1 MRYHDLSYII
11 PGALLLFALLF
22 AHPPAALAQS
32 SHTLPLFMSASNMAQ
47 QGFVRIINR
56 SDQAGTVTIHAI
68 DDSGQEADPVT
79 LSLEAKETKHFNS
92 GDLEQGNSE
101 KGLSGSTGSGQ
112 GNWRLKLETD
122 LDIEPLAYIRT
133 TADGFLTSIHDVVQ
147 GESMRW
153 DVPIFN
159 PASNPNQKSQLR
171 LINISDTATEVK
183 IEGLDDD
190 GMAAPGGAVQMT
202 LPANAARL
210 YSAQELEAGHSEF
223 EGNLGDGTGKWQL
236 VVSANPPIQVMS
248 LMSTPMT
255 GHVTNLSTSTIG
267 SSADSQGFAP
277 ADQPAFE
284 AAFVERVM
292 HVSDVD
298 SVRFLAGNRF
308 TWHVDEY
315 GGFAVDG
322 SYTYQR
328 TSSDIGTL
336 EFHFDDEVD
345 LDGPVISECRFTIIF
360 FSANGGGYVFICTP
374 SPVFESDR
382 WRLE

>member
-1 MRYHDLSYII
+1 MRYRDLSYII

-22 AHPPAALAQS
+22 AHPPEALAQH
-32 SHTLPLFMSASNMAQ
+32 SHTLPLFMSASNIEQ

-68 DDSGQEADPVT
+68 DDSGQEAGPVT

-101 KGLSGSTGSGQ
+101 KGLTGSTESGQ

-147 GESMRW
+147 GQSMRW
-153 DVPIFN
+153 HVPIFN
-159 PASNPNQKSQLR
+159 PGSNDKQKSQLR
-171 LINISDTATEVK
+171 LINISGTATEVE
-183 IEGLDDD
+183 IEGLDDH
-190 GMAAPGGAVQMT
+190 GNPAPGGAVQMT

-210 YSAQELEAGHSEF
+210 YSAQDLETGHSEF
-223 EGNLGDGTGKWQL
+223 EGNLGDGMGKWQL
-236 VVSANPPIQVMS
+236 IVSADHPIQLMS
-248 LMSTPMT
+248 LMSTPS

-267 SSADSQGFAP
+267 SGAGSGGFAP
-277 ADQPAFE
+277 ADQAAFE
-284 AAFVERVM
+284 AVFVERVM
-292 HVSDVD
+292 HFSDVD

-315 GGFAVDG
+315 GGFALDG

-345 LDGPVISECRFTIIF
+345 LDGPVISECRFTMTF
-360 FSANGGGYVFICTP
+360 VSATGGRYVAICTP
-374 SPVFESDR
+374 DPVIEGGR
-382 WRLE
+382 WWLE

>member
-11 PGALLLFALLF
+11 PSALLLFALLF
-22 AHPPAALAQS
+22 AHPPAALAQN
-32 SHTLPLFMSASNMAQ
+32 SHTLPLFMSASNMEQ

-56 SDQAGTVTIHAI
+56 SDRDGTVTIHAV
-68 DDSGQEADPVT
+68 DDSGQEATSPVT
-79 LSLEAKETKHFNS
+79 LSLEAKKTKHFNS

-112 GNWRLKLETD
+112 GDWWLKLETD

-133 TADGFLTSIHDVVQ
+133 TDRFLTSIHDVVQ

-159 PASNPNQKSQLR
+159 PGDNDQQKSQLR

-210 YSAQELEAGHSEF
+210 YSAQDLETGHSEF
-223 EGNLGDGTGKWQL
+223 EGNLGNGMGKWQL
-236 VVSANPPIQVMS
+236 IVSADRPIQVMS
-248 LMSTPMT
+248 LMSTPT

-267 SSADSQGFAP
+267 SGAGSQGFAP

-284 AAFVERVM
+284 AVFVERVM
-292 HVSDVD
+292 HISDVD

-336 EFHFDDEVD
+336 ESHFDDEVD
-345 LDGPVISECRFTIIF
+345 LDGPVISECRFTMIF
-360 FSANGGGYVFICTP
+360 FSATGGGYVSICTP

>member
-1 MRYHDLSYII
+1 MRYLDLSYII

-22 AHPPAALAQS
+22 AHPPAALAQN
-32 SHTLPLFMSASNMAQ
+32 SHTLPLFMSASNMEQ

-56 SDQAGTVTIHAI
+56 SEEGGTVTIHAV
-68 DDSGQEADPVT
+68 DDSGQEAGPVT

-122 LDIEPLAYIRT
+122 LDIEPLAYIRN

-153 DVPIFN
+153 HVPIFN
-159 PASNPNQKSQLR
+159 PGGNDQQKSQLR

-210 YSAQELEAGHSEF
+210 YSAQDLETGHSEF
-223 EGNLGDGTGKWQL
+223 EGNLGNGTGKWQL

-248 LMSTPMT
+248 LMSTPT

-267 SSADSQGFAP
+267 SGADSGGFAP
-277 ADQPAFE
+277 TDQAAFD
-284 AAFVERVM
+284 AVFVERVM
-292 HVSDVD
+292 HISNVD
-298 SVRFLAGNRF
+298 SIRFLAGNRF

-315 GGFAVDG
+315 GGFSVDG

-336 EFHFDDEVD
+336 EFHFDDEVN
-345 LDGPVISECRFTIIF
+345 LDGPVISECRSTMIF
-360 FSANGGGYVFICTP
+360 FSATGGGYVSICTP
-374 SPVFESDR
+374 SPVFESGR